1 MFDSNLNKVDFKCFR
16 VDAVTDYALD
26 CINKCNDEK
35 PFFLFLSFLEPHHQN
50 DHNRYEGPVGSKET
64 FSNYEVLGDLKGT
77 KGDWRENYPDYL
89 GSCNSIDKNVGRII
103 DLLKQNKIYDDTI
116 VIYMSDHG
124 SHFRT
129 RNQEDLCGYDDYKRA
144 CHDSCT
150 HTPLIIHGPGF
161 SGGKTIE
168 AMTSLI
174 DLPAT
179 ILECAGINKPES
191 IEGNN
196 LKRLIDICPKDW
208 PDDIFM
214 QISESQV
221 GRAIRIKEWKYSVKA
236 PGLDGNFYSCSET
249 YTEDFLYDL
258 KNDPYER
265 NNLVACPDFVEKRN
279 ELSKLLIKRMTVIG
293 EKVSVI
299 LPKIH

>member
-1 MFDSNLNKVDFKCFR
+1 MGKNKRTRYSEEFKKGAIKLVLENKQSIAEVCRNLGVSRNAMERWLAAEAGSND
-16 VDAVTDYALD
+16 
-26 CINKCNDEK
+26 DEK
-35 PFFLFLSFLEPHHQN
+35 VQIRKLEAENKQLHK
-50 DHNRYEGPVGSKET
+50 DKE
-64 FSNYEVLGDLKGT
+64 DL
-77 KGDWRENYPDYL
+77 
-89 GSCNSIDKNVGRII
+89 
-103 DLLKQNKIYDDTI
+103 
-116 VIYMSDHG
+116 
-124 SHFRT
+124 
-129 RNQEDLCGYDDYKRA
+129 EDLCGYDDYKRA